1 MDFINNDN
9 IISKN
14 IHWLLRLTI
23 AATFFVHGYPK
34 LGSEVAQLGMIGYL
48 VGPFEF
54 LGALFVLIGPF
65 TKDILTRVGGA
76 MLTVIMVGAIYMH
89 LFKWGDTLGD
99 VEWQLLLLA
108 VSLFFVFKGDEI

>member
-1 MDFINNDN
+1 MNFINNDN
-9 IISKN
+9 VISKN

-23 AATFFVHGYPK
+23 AGTFFVHGYPK
-34 LGSEVAQLGMIGYL
+34 LGGNLDMGFIGYL

-76 MLTVIMVGAIYMH
+76 MFAIIMAGAIYLH
-89 LFKWGDTLGD
+89 LFKWGDALGD
-99 VEWQLLLLA
+99 VEWQMLLLA
-108 VSLFFVFKGDEI
+108 VSLFFLFKGDEV

>member
-1 MDFINNDN
+1 MDFTNNDN

-23 AATFFVHGYPK
+23 AGTFFVHGYPK
-34 LGSEVAQLGMIGYL
+34 LGGNLDMGFIGYL

-54 LGALFVLIGPF
+54 LGGLFILIGPF
-65 TKDILTRVGGA
+65 TKDILTRTGGG
-76 MLTVIMVGAIYMH
+76 MLAIIMIGAIYLH
-89 LFKWGDTLGD
+89 LFKWGDTLAD

-108 VSLFFVFKGDEI
+108 VSLFFIIKGDEI